1 MAAMARR
8 FAAATFSRTSLSEAT
23 DDIMSSWLR
32 HFSGRRSSSPP
43 SSSGAWDS
51 EVASTHGHRHRSSAD
66 GRHARPASPVPSTVS
81 NSGSDS
87 LLTTSVSSEG
97 SSEGPA
103 PAEVAWGSTLCL
115 ALMALTATLAV
126 VAVALGATHIVATG
140 DLSIADRGQDHVD
153 APQVIQSEKQRTGSH
168 TVAPSA
174 ILPKGDAF
182 ESESDGATT
191 FGAPVAFTP
200 TVEDVFAVAKRKSTA
215 DPLGAD
221 NERSPCDGVF
231 YTYCARAPPQFLYD
245 ARSQTCIESGEDEVE
260 LCNHSPNRFATKAD
274 CARSCVHGFAQADR
288 CFDTPVF
295 AKCTRH
301 DVKVKQWYFTGST
314 CASWPFLR
322 GRCPGNETRTFAT
335 FADCLQRCVTGA
347 KEGKRPCEPLDTGN
361 ARTCSLQELSYPYFA
376 DSVGDRVRCLAASV
390 AGLARHRCLAGTNRF
405 ATKAACHR
413 ACVQGSDDG
422 VLELGWY

>member
-1 MAAMARR
+1 MARR

-43 SSSGAWDS
+43 SSSGAWNS
-51 EVASTHGHRHRSSAD
+51 AVASTHGHRHRSSAD
-66 GRHARPASPVPSTVS
+66 GRHARPASPVPFTVS

-126 VAVALGATHIVATG
+126 VAVALGATHMVATG
-140 DLSIADRGQDHVD
+140 DLSTADRGQDHVD
-153 APQVIQSEKQRTGSH
+153 APQVIQSEKQRTGSP
-168 TVAPSA
+168 TVAPST

-182 ESESDGATT
+182 ESEPDGATT

-200 TVEDVFAVAKRKSTA
+200 TVEDVFAAAKRKSTA
-215 DPLGAD
+215 DPRGAD
-221 NERSPCDGVF
+221 NEERSPCDGVF

-245 ARSQTCIESGEDEVE
+245 ARSQTCIESGRDEVQ

-301 DVKVKQWYFTGST
+301 DVKVKQWYFTGRT
-314 CASWPFLR
+314 CASWPFWR

-335 FADCLQRCVTGA
+335 FADCLQRCVTGT
-347 KEGKRPCEPLDTGN
+347 KEAKRPCEPLDTGN

-376 DSVGDRVRCLAASV
+376 DSVGDHVRCLAASV

-422 VLELGWY
+422 VLDLGWY

>member
-87 LLTTSVSSEG
+87 LLTTS
-97 SSEGPA
+97 
-103 PAEVAWGSTLCL
+103 
-115 ALMALTATLAV
+115 
-126 VAVALGATHIVATG
+126 
-140 DLSIADRGQDHVD
+140 D

-221 NERSPCDGVF
+221 NEQRSPCDGVF